1 MSKELRNIND
11 TRLLNRIGEILTEAR
26 RYTAKT
32 VNTILVKTYWH
43 VGREIVEHE
52 LGGKTRAEYGKKMLQ
67 DLSKELTVR
76 FGKGFSYPNL
86 KRMKQF
92 YNSYTISS
100 TLLSQFNKPI
110 VQALSVQSKEDQ
122 ISSTL
127 SGKSESQILST
138 MSRELEKPVLS
149 EKMLNRL
156 SWSHICLLL
165 AVSDKDARSFYEIE
179 IAKNGWSVREAKRQ
193 IESMLFERLALS
205 KDKSGLKQ
213 LAEKG
218 QIIETPEDA
227 LKDPYVLEF
236 LGLDEQG
243 KWLESDLEQAL
254 MDHLQKFL
262 LELGTGFMFV
272 GRQYRISINN
282 EHYHIDLVFYNKML
296 RSYVLIDLKSGKFDH
311 SDYGQMKF
319 YLNYFKEE
327 LNDESDGEPIGIVLC
342 FEKDDTFVEY
352 ILKDEKQVFA
362 KKYLLSL
369 PDKQKLLAEVRRTKE
384 LFERENQ

>member
-342 FEKDDTFVEY
+342 FEKDDAFVEY

>member
-43 VGREIVEHE
+43 VGREIIEHE